1 MANNIYILTF
11 DRDENFDYNK
21 LHQFIKNDTSEIV
34 DWWHYIKSSYLL
46 VSPYSADFLANKIM
60 QVIPNQH
67 FLVIK
72 LNPIDHQ
79 GWLTKD
85 AWDWISKYKYL

>member
-11 DRDENFDYNK
+11 DRSENFDYNK
-21 LHQFIKNDTSEIV
+21 LHQFIKNDTLEIT

-60 QVIPNQH
+60 QVIPNQN

-79 GWLTKD
+79 GWLPKD